1 MRFKLRY
8 PIISNRES
16 LQYTHYIYHIRNFFL
31 HATWRVFLSDNN
43 SNTNTCFRSVYC
55 MCSYALNHHIV
66 KNTLK
71 CVIYA
76 MKLHLNQNAL
86 LLLLRVPLCRKFQQ
100 SFSEACDRNPET
112 AFYDLIFD
120 HILSPPI
127 NMFIGLYSRYHRGVR
142 CYSHLNFFNGNT
154 FICSW

>member
-1 MRFKLRY
+1 MRPDEF
-8 PIISNRES
+8 
-16 LQYTHYIYHIRNFFL
+16 
-31 HATWRVFLSDNN
+31 FLSDNN

-76 MKLHLNQNAL
+76 MKLHLNQNAF
-86 LLLLRVPLCRKFQQ
+86 LLLLRVPICREFQQ

-127 NMFIGLYSRYHRGVR
+127 NMFMGLYSRYHRGVT

-154 FICSW
+154 FICS